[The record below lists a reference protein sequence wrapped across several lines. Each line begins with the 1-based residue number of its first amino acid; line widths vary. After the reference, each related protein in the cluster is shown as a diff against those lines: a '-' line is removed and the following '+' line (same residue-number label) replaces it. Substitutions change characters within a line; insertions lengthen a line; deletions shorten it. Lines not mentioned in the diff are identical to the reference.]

1 MKLTTTQIA
10 DFQQSLVADLES
22 QVWDFIKTYSAEQTD
37 EDAFIDE
44 AEAIRNQLL
53 EAQERLTISF
63 AS

>member
-1 MKLTTTQIA
+1 MKLTSTQIK

-22 QVWDFIKTYSAEQTD
+22 QVWDFIKTYSNELTD
-37 EDAFIDE
+37 EDTFIDE
-44 AEAIRNQLL
+44 ADDIRNQLL